1 MDKIDIKI
9 FQENL
14 NKLVLNKNKKTESVI
29 LWLKAIL
36 KTVQVKDESL
46 MPTKADLA
54 KLINL
59 STGTVQNAY
68 RFLED
73 EGLLISKQCVG
84 TFFIPNGK
92 NNEIRKLTSKKDK
105 LINDFKVYILNNNL
119 SVGDKLKPVRFY
131 SKTMKAS
138 TATIIQIFNQLE
150 ASGILEN
157 QDGIRIVKTL
167 DFTVNHDNRET
178 LVDKIYVDLKNY
190 ISENFKTGDKI
201 PNIYTLSEMLNVST
215 KTIHSAIKKL
225 ETDGIL
231 KTRFGR
237 YGTVVL
243 RIPNSKIF
251 YQTPETSIFASSSET
266 YVYHYEKI
274 LNIIR
279 KMIYD
284 NFEVGSKLPSIAE
297 LAMRLDVNQN
307 TIRKCYSILN
317 DNGIVSFVRGR
328 YGGTFVIEIPD
339 LETVQTYQWL
349 AVNNEF

>member
-1 MDKIDIKI
+1 MDKINIKI

-14 NKLVLNKNKKTESVI
+14 NKLVLSKNKKTESII
-29 LWLKAIL
+29 LWIKTILESIESKDKA
-36 KTVQVKDESL
+36 L
-46 MPTKADLA
+46 MPSKADMA
-54 KLINL
+54 KLLNVGL
-59 STGTVQNAY
+59 GTVQNAY

-84 TFFIPNGK
+84 TYFIPNGQ

-105 LINDFKVYILNNNL
+105 LINDFKSYLLNSNL
-119 SVGDKLKPVRFY
+119 SMGDKLKPVRFY
-131 SKTMKAS
+131 SQKMKAS

-150 ASGILEN
+150 ALGILEN
-157 QDGIRIVKTL
+157 QNGIRIVKTL
-167 DFTVNHDNRET
+167 DFTVNHNNQET
-178 LVDKIYVDLKNY
+178 LADKICVDLKNY

-201 PNIYTLSEMLNVST
+201 PNIYKLSKMLNVST

-251 YQTPETSIFASSSET
+251 YQTPETSIFASSAET

-274 LNIIR
+274 LNIIS

-297 LAMRLDVNQN
+297 LAMRLDVNPN
-307 TIRKCYSILN
+307 TIRKCYSVLN

-328 YGGTFVIEIPD
+328 YGGTFVTEIPD
-339 LETVQTYQWL
+339 FETVQTYQWL
-349 AVNNEF
+349 AVNNDF